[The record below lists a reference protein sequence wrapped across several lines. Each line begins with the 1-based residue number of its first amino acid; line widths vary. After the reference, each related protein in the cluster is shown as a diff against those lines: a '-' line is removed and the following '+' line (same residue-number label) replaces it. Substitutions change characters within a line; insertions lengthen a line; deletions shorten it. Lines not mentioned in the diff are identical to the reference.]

1 MRWTRRPQPRVH
13 VRMTGMS
20 SGPGS
25 CRGHPPSHPW
35 SFSGLMGVQ
44 GTEWAFGDLAME
56 HLSHSQLSCPRKAQ
70 TAALGMRQLRASASR
85 DPLLGLLTISK
96 GSGNKLSCVF
106 MTLFSLS
113 PFPPSSWS
121 TSSSLHL
128 VFKMKGTVAV
138 ELLAN
143 AGVPTRPQNPTRVHT
158 RGHRARGPSRILASA
173 LLV

>member
-1 MRWTRRPQPRVH
+1 MDKEAPATCSCENDRHELRPWELPGPSTFTSLVLLRTHGSAGHRV
-13 VRMTGMS
+13 GIW
-20 SGPGS
+20 GPGHGAS
-25 CRGHPPSHPW
+25 VTQPAQLPKEGSNSSPGHETTQGLCLQRPPPGASDNLRGVREQTFMCLYDTVLSVPP
-35 SFSGLMGVQ
+35 
-44 GTEWAFGDLAME
+44 
-56 HLSHSQLSCPRKAQ
+56 
-70 TAALGMRQLRASASR
+70 
-85 DPLLGLLTISK
+85 
-96 GSGNKLSCVF
+96 
-106 MTLFSLS
+106 